1 MKSPHFRRSPNGIIK
16 SVLWSIALAVCTGEL
31 RADQPKSPTNDDL
44 AKRTLRALGEAAG
57 PNRRQRDQAAPPRD
71 GVTLPASLAVA
82 EEVAAPA
89 KQSVNTRPMEPAPL
103 ADEPSVEEPMAVAP
117 LPGEPP
123 SGDRA
128 GWYSADRRANT
139 PRQASIKPAKS
150 KAAATGNQTSKTA
163 RTEIARATVRWADAR
178 GDDGEAVRPA
188 ADWRGAA
195 SVTMRG
201 TAGRFNP
208 LRNSDHRDEA
218 TSSKTRGLNPLRAN

>member
-89 KQSVNTRPMEPAPL
+89 KQSVNTRPMEPCAAGRRTFGRGTDGRGPAP
-103 ADEPSVEEPMAVAP
+103 
-117 LPGEPP
+117 
-123 SGDRA
+123 
-128 GWYSADRRANT
+128 
-139 PRQASIKPAKS
+139 
-150 KAAATGNQTSKTA
+150 
-163 RTEIARATVRWADAR
+163 
-178 GDDGEAVRPA
+178 
-188 ADWRGAA
+188 RGAA
-195 SVTMRG
+195 ERG
-201 TAGRFNP
+201 SGWLVLGRSARQYATAGIN
-208 LRNSDHRDEA
+208 
-218 TSSKTRGLNPLRAN
+218 